1 MNVVFEVVLPVFGLI
16 ITGYLAGRFRVLG
29 GDAASAINRL
39 VFYFALPALLF
50 TFAAR
55 AHVAESLNWPFIG
68 AFPGGTLV
76 TSACAFAVSRVSFRN
91 DTAASIRHAHAAVF
105 ANTVYPGIPLSLLAF
120 GEQGAMPMI
129 ASALCLLVVIS
140 GVIAGVDVRLII
152 DKNSLWRE
160 MNIQKGDL
168 GVKGF
173 LSQHLGVGWELFQ
186 QWVG

>member
-1 MNVVFEVVLPVFGLI
+1 LHRARRQDSLWQAKAVGGNPSPTDVQHDAMNVIFEVVLPVFGLI

-91 DTAASIRHAHAAVF
+91 DTVASIRHAHAAVF
-105 ANTVYPGIPLSLLAF
+105 ANTVYLDIPLSLLAF

-140 GVIAGVDVRLII
+140 GVIASVDVRLII
-152 DKNSLWRE
+152 DKNSL
-160 MNIQKGDL
+160 
-168 GVKGF
+168 
-173 LSQHLGVGWELFQ
+173 
-186 QWVG
+186 